1 MTPQE
6 CCVLIPSLSPDERLP
21 AYVRELTEAGF
32 GLVLV
37 VDDGSA
43 AEYQPIFERIAQW
56 EGCHVLHHEVNRGK
70 GAALRTGYAY
80 IREQTGIQGIITADS
95 DGQHT
100 VPDTLNLAGELSDK
114 AELLLG
120 SRDFSKHSTQVP
132 PKSRA
137 GNRITSC
144 VFWVLYGHWLP
155 DTQTGLRAFPRGL
168 IDFMRS
174 IKGDRFEYEMNV
186 LIYCAG
192 KHVPMRAL
200 PIQTVYHDDN
210 KGTHF
215 HPIRDSWRIYK
226 LLLGNFFKFM
236 SASCLATLVD
246 LALFSLLLRW
256 LVSWDWNAIPL
267 LGLLSGLHVSPHVFV
282 ATALARICSAALNF
296 KLNKSFVFNLKQCRG
311 ALGRYLVL
319 CVGVLIVSGL
329 AVGFISSSL
338 SAIWPGGVNET
349 LVKAAVDTLLFFV
362 NYRVQKA
369 WVFPVENAAAIGPH

>member
-1 MTPQE
+1 MKPQD

-43 AEYQPIFERIAQW
+43 AEYQPIFDRIAEW

-80 IREQTGIQGIITADS
+80 IKEKTQLQGVITADS

-100 VPDTLNLAGELSDK
+100 VPDALSLARELSGT

-120 SRDFSKHSTQVP
+120 SRDFSRKSTQVP

-144 VFWVLYGHWLP
+144 VFRVLYGHWLP
-155 DTQTGLRAFPRGL
+155 DTQTGLRAFSRGL
-168 IDFMRS
+168 IDFMLS

-192 KHVPMRAL
+192 KQVPMRAL
-200 PIQTVYHDDN
+200 PIQTVYHDEN
-210 KGTHF
+210 KGSHF
-215 HPIRDSWRIYK
+215 HPVRDSWRIYK

-246 LALFSLLLRW
+246 LALFSLLRRW
-256 LVSWDWNAIPL
+256 MASWGLSAVPL
-267 LGLLSGLHVSPHVFV
+267 LGLLASPHVFL
-282 ATALARICSAALNF
+282 ATAIARVCSATLNF

-311 ALGRYLVL
+311 AVGRYLAL
-319 CVGVLIVSGL
+319 CVGVMIVSGL
-329 AVGFISSSL
+329 SVGFISSSL
-338 SAIWPGGVNET
+338 SRVWPGAVNET
-349 LVKAAVDTLLFFV
+349 LIKAVVDTLLFFV

-369 WVFPVENAAAIGPH
+369 WVFPQENTAAVETH